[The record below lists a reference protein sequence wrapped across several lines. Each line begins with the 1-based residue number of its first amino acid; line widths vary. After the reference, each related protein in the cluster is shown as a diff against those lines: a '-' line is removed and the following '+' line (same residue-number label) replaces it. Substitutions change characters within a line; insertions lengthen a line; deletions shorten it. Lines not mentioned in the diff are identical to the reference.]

1 MNCPNNPRLPR
12 AAISPVPQR
21 NFAPAVLC
29 AVLFLCPGLAA
40 AAEQIKIGGSG
51 ATLGAMRLLARE
63 FSAHNPGIGITL
75 VPNLGSS
82 GGVKALTAGAIDLA
96 LTSRPLREKERPL
109 GATQTEYARSPFV
122 FAVSAKS
129 KVAAV
134 TRKELAEIYAGSRVK
149 WPDGTLVRIVLR
161 PNSDIDSDMV
171 KGLSPEMARAVADAE
186 KRAGV
191 RVSITDQDA
200 ADDLEKIPGAIGP
213 TTLALIAS
221 EKRALKA
228 LKLDGVE
235 PTTHNGASG
244 AYPYYKRMFL
254 VSQAK
259 RSPAVERFSTF
270 VLSPAGR
277 RILTD
282 NGHWIP

>member
-1 MNCPNNPRLPR
+1 M
-12 AAISPVPQR
+12 
-21 NFAPAVLC
+21 LC
-29 AVLFLCPGLAA
+29 SILFLCSGLAA
-40 AAEQIKIGGSG
+40 AVEQIKIGGSG
-51 ATLGAMRLLARE
+51 AALGSMRLLAQE
-63 FSAHNPGIGITL
+63 FHTQNPDISITV

-82 GGVKALTAGAIDLA
+82 GGVKAVMAGAIGLA
-96 LTSRPLREKERPL
+96 LTSRPIRENERLL

-134 TRKELAEIYAGSRVK
+134 TRTELAEIYAGTRTK
-149 WPDGTLVRIVLR
+149 WPDGTLVRVILR

-171 KGLSPEMARAVADAE
+171 KSLSPELARAVANAE

-191 RVSITDQDA
+191 HLAITDQDA

-213 TTLALIAS
+213 ATLALILS

-228 LKLDGVE
+228 LKLDGME
-235 PTTHNGASG
+235 ASTQSAASG

-254 VSQAK
+254 VSKAK
-259 RSPAVERFSTF
+259 RPPAVERFYTF

-277 RILTD
+277 KILADT
-282 NGHWIP
+282 GHWIP